1 MPPFHL
7 YFSGDQMNAHSAA
20 DILNHASEPPNF
32 ELTGNKA
39 IIRHMLK
46 PLTKWLEHDEV
57 EEIQINRPGEV
68 IQRLRSPLA
77 NGSLYAIH
85 EDRELTF
92 DYLTIL
98 AYSLANSLNM
108 SDFGPTGTPVVYGT
122 IPGGHRLV
130 GIIGSN
136 IQWHPYEFQEDGSV
150 AFVVRQFTKVQN
162 NNLDRWGINLNGK
175 IAKNLKSVF
184 SRDADAN
191 NAYVQIF
198 NALAR
203 GDHLLISG
211 ATGSGKTSLLRAL
224 IDQVDKNL
232 RVLTVEDTRELVI
245 PHENRAHI
253 LMQRSG
259 LNNNFNFK
267 SVVDLIVRM
276 TPDIVIAGEVSSSNA
291 GAIWELMRSGHGHF
305 MTTIHAESIDEALG
319 TFMSRIAHTSPHEVS
334 DRDRVKQEMIARMR
348 VIQLERVGEKRRI
361 TEISK

>member
-1 MPPFHL
+1 M
-7 YFSGDQMNAHSAA
+7 SADSA
-20 DILNHASEPPNF
+20 VDILEKASEPPSF
-32 ELTGNKA
+32 ELNGNKA

-46 PLTKWLEHDEV
+46 PITKWLEHDEV
-57 EEIQINRPGEV
+57 EEIQINRPCEI

-98 AYSLANSLNM
+98 AYALANSLNM
-108 SDFGPTGTPVVYGT
+108 NDFGPTGTPVVYGT

-130 GIIGSN
+130 GVIGSN
-136 IQWHPYEFQEDGSV
+136 VQWHPFEFEEQGSV

-162 NNLDRWGINLNGK
+162 NNLDRWGITMSGK
-175 IAKNLKSVF
+175 ISKNINSILSK
-184 SRDADAN
+184 DADAN
-191 NAYVQIF
+191 NAYVRIF

-224 IDQVDKNL
+224 IEHVDKNL
-232 RVLTVEDTRELVI
+232 RVVTVEDTRELVI
-245 PHENRAHI
+245 PHANRSHL

-259 LNNNFNFK
+259 LNNNFDYK

-276 TPDIVIAGEVSSSNA
+276 TPDIVMAGEVSVSNA

-305 MTTIHAESIDEALG
+305 MTTIHAETIDEAIG
-319 TFMSRIAHTSPHEVS
+319 TFMSRIAHTTPHEVT
-334 DRDRVKQEMIARMR
+334 DRERVKEEMLKRLR
-348 VIQLERVGEKRRI
+348 VIQLTRTGEKRRI

>member
-1 MPPFHL
+1 M
-7 YFSGDQMNAHSAA
+7 SADSA
-20 DILNHASEPPNF
+20 IDIIERASEPPNF
-32 ELTGNKA
+32 ELNGNKA
-39 IIRHMLK
+39 ILRHMLK
-46 PLTKWLEHDEV
+46 PITKWLEHEEV
-57 EEIQINRPGEV
+57 EEIQINRPGEI

-98 AYSLANSLNM
+98 AYALANSLNM
-108 SDFGPTGTPVVYGT
+108 NDFGPTGTPVVYGT

-130 GIIGSN
+130 GVIGSN
-136 IQWHPYEFQEDGSV
+136 VQWHPYEFEEQGSV

-162 NNLDRWGINLNGK
+162 NNLDRWGITMSGK
-175 IAKNLKSVF
+175 ISKTINSILSK
-184 SRDADAN
+184 DADAN
-191 NAYVQIF
+191 NAYVRIF

-224 IDQVDKNL
+224 IEHVDKNL
-232 RVLTVEDTRELVI
+232 RVVTVEDTRELVI
-245 PHENRAHI
+245 PHANRAHL

-259 LNNNFNFK
+259 LNNNFDYK

-276 TPDIVIAGEVSSSNA
+276 TPDIVMAGEVSVSNA

-305 MTTIHAESIDEALG
+305 MTTIHAETIDEAIG
-319 TFMSRIAHTSPHEVS
+319 TFMSRIAHTTPHEVS
-334 DRDRVKQEMIARMR
+334 DRERVKEEMLKRLR
-348 VIQLERVGEKRRI
+348 VIQLTRTGEKRRI